1 LADCFYNSFRDSI
14 PLYKNMF
21 TVANRTYF
29 SRVLYGFPG
38 LLQTNV
44 YSNAE
49 TVSRFSGWDVW
60 RQIDWSGGQW

>member
-1 LADCFYNSFRDSI
+1 
-14 PLYKNMF
+14 MF

-29 SRVLYGFPG
+29 SRVLYGVPG

-49 TVSRFSGWDVW
+49 TVSRF
-60 RQIDWSGGQW
+60 GG